1 MKKKVII
8 LLVAF
13 FLMGCDTNHSNSRS
27 SEPSSSISVAS
38 EKKVLFEKHFS
49 KTNDDSFEN
58 FYAKGWSAANAKFG
72 TNSIILLEDE
82 THKYGSGYV
91 HTPEIGSFK
100 GVQIGLSLQV
110 TGFNNASDIN
120 QFVGQTFAFDVLA
133 MNKVGEEYKIEK
145 TMTFSH
151 LITQEDTDNKYFSS
165 LNPYTSNPQ
174 EAKTLYFDVEE
185 TFSVLKVS
193 YKSKPHYQIDGKD
206 NGVNLELFSITI
218 WQN

>member
-1 MKKKVII
+1 MKKKIFI

-13 FLMGCDTNHSNSRS
+13 FLMGCDTGHSNNDTTG
-27 SEPSSSISVAS
+27 SISVAS
-38 EKKVLFEKHFS
+38 EKRVLFEKHFS
-49 KTNDDSFEN
+49 KANDDNFEN

-91 HTPEIGSFK
+91 RTPEIGTFK
-100 GVQIGLSLQV
+100 NVQIDLSLQV

-120 QFVGQTFAFDVLA
+120 QFVGQTFAFEVLA
-133 MNKVGEEYKIEK
+133 MNKVGEEYETEK

-151 LITQEDTDNKYFSS
+151 LITQEDANNKYLSS
-165 LNPYTSNPQ
+165 LNPYTSNP
-174 EAKTLYFDVEE
+174 EDAKVLHFDVEE
-185 TFSVLKVS
+185 SFSILKVS
-193 YKSKPHYQIDGKD
+193 YKSKPHYQMDGKD